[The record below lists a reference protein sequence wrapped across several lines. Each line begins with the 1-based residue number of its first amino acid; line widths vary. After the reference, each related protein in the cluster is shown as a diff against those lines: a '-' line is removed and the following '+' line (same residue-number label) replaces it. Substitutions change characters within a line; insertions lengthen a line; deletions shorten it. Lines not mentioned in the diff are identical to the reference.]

1 MTYRMRP
8 PRDIVSGRGCIGE
21 IGKIVSSFLPKSIA
35 FLVDG
40 SVHRSGGS
48 DNLLEMLRAQG
59 TSVHVV
65 PDVPVEPEVGQV
77 RELFTR
83 MSGLGVDLIV
93 AMGGGSVL
101 DSAKMTSVLLRN
113 PGYLDNLLDASLIK
127 ERGVPLIAIP
137 TSAGTGSEAT
147 PNSIVVV
154 PEQQLKVGV
163 VHPFFIPDCV
173 LLDPEA
179 TVSLPAN
186 ITATTGLDAFCH
198 AIECFISKK
207 RNPFSDL
214 YAIEAIRLIN
224 RSLLRA
230 FQDGGDLEAREDL
243 LLAAFYG
250 GMCIASSS
258 TVAVHALSY
267 PLGGRYRIPHGL
279 SNAILLPWV
288 MDFNRD
294 AVAERFARVAAA
306 MGIPAG
312 ADDEETSKKTV
323 EGIFT
328 LVRALGI
335 PSDLRELGV
344 RKEDLDDIVAAAMKV
359 TRLLDNNP
367 KQVSPEDARGI
378 YLKLLP

>member
-8 PRDIVSGRGCIGE
+8 PRDVVSGKGSLEQIGE
-21 IGKIVSSFLPKSIA
+21 IVSSYAPTSVA

-40 SVHRSGGS
+40 NVRKNGGADRILELLSVQGAELHVFS
-48 DNLLEMLRAQG
+48 DL
-59 TSVHVV
+59 
-65 PDVPVEPEVGQV
+65 PVEPETGQV
-77 RELFTR
+77 KDLFGKL
-83 MSGLGVDLIV
+83 SGLGVDLVV

-101 DSAKMTSVLLRN
+101 DSAKMVAVLLRN
-113 PGYLDNLLDASLIK
+113 PAYLDNLLDAQLIR

-154 PEQQLKVGV
+154 PEQKLKVGV

-173 LLDPEA
+173 VLDPSV
-179 TVSLPAN
+179 TLTLPPN
-186 ITATTGLDAFCH
+186 VTAATGLDAFCH

-214 YAIEAIRLIN
+214 YALEAIRLIS
-224 RSLLRA
+224 RSLMKA
-230 FQDGGDLEAREDL
+230 YKDGSDLQAREDL

-267 PLGGRYRIPHGL
+267 PLGGRYRIPHGI

-288 MDFNRD
+288 MEFNRD
-294 AVAERFARVAAA
+294 TVTDRFTEVASA
-306 MGIPAG
+306 MGIPPG
-312 ADDEETSKKTV
+312 ADDGETSKKTV
-323 EGIFT
+323 EGIFS
-328 LVRALGI
+328 LVRSLGI

-344 RKEDLDDIVAAAMKV
+344 RKEDLDEIVAAAMKV

-367 KQVSPEDARGI
+367 KPVTPEDARNI

>member
-8 PRDIVSGRGCIGE
+8 PRDVVSGKGSLEQIGE
-21 IGKIVSSFLPKSIA
+21 IVSSYSPKSVVL
-35 FLVDG
+35 LVDG
-40 SVHRSGGS
+40 NVRKNGGA
-48 DNLLEMLRAQG
+48 DRLVELLSLPGTELRVF
-59 TSVHVV
+59 S
-65 PDVPVEPEVGQV
+65 DVPVEPETGQV
-77 RELFTR
+77 KELFGR
-83 MSGLGVDLIV
+83 IKGFNADLIV

-101 DSAKMTSVLLRN
+101 DSAKMISVLLRN
-113 PGYLDNLLDASLIK
+113 PSFLDNLLDAGLIK
-127 ERGVPLIAIP
+127 VRGVPLIAIP

-154 PEQQLKVGV
+154 PEQKLKVGV

-173 LLDPEA
+173 VLDPAA
-179 TVSLPAN
+179 TLSLPPD

-214 YAIEAIRLIN
+214 YALEVIRLIS
-224 RSLLRA
+224 RSLRTA
-230 FQDGGDLEAREDL
+230 CTDGADTRAREDL

-288 MDFNRD
+288 MEFNRD
-294 AVAERFARVAAA
+294 AVVDRFAEVAAA
-306 MGIPAG
+306 MGIPPG
-312 ADDEETSKKTV
+312 ADDDETSKKAV
-323 EGIFT
+323 EGIFS
-328 LVRALGI
+328 LVRSLGI
-335 PSDLRELGV
+335 PEDLRELGV
-344 RKEDLDDIVAAAMKV
+344 RKEDLDEIVSAAMKV

-367 KQVSPEDARGI
+367 KPVSPEDARKI
-378 YLKLLP
+378 YLNLLP

>member
-8 PRDIVSGRGCIGE
+8 PRDVVSGKGSLEQMGE
-21 IGKIVSSFLPKSIA
+21 IVSSYSPNSVA

-40 SVHRSGGS
+40 NVRKNGGADRLMDQLSVSGAKLHVFS
-48 DNLLEMLRAQG
+48 DI
-59 TSVHVV
+59 
-65 PDVPVEPEVGQV
+65 PVEPETGQV
-77 RELFTR
+77 KELFAKIR
-83 MSGLGVDLIV
+83 GLNVDLIV

-101 DSAKMTSVLLRN
+101 DSAKMIAVLLRN
-113 PGYLDNLLDASLIK
+113 PAYLDNLLDAGFIR
-127 ERGVPLIAIP
+127 ERGVPLIAVP

-154 PEQQLKVGV
+154 PEQKLKVGV
-163 VHPFFIPDCV
+163 VHPYFIPDCV
-173 LLDPEA
+173 VLDPAA
-179 TVSLPAN
+179 TLSLPPN
-186 ITATTGLDAFCH
+186 VTAATGLDAFCH

-214 YAIEAIRLIN
+214 YALEAIRLVS
-224 RSLLRA
+224 RSLLKA
-230 FQDGGDLEAREDL
+230 YKDGADIQAREDL

-267 PLGGRYRIPHGL
+267 PLGGWYRIPHGL

-288 MDFNRD
+288 MEFNRD
-294 AVAERFARVAAA
+294 AVAGRFAEVAAA
-306 MGIPAG
+306 MGIPPG
-312 ADDEETSKKTV
+312 ADDDETSKRTV
-323 EGIFT
+323 DGIFS
-328 LVRALGI
+328 LVRSLGI
-335 PSDLRELGV
+335 PADLRELGV
-344 RKEDLDDIVAAAMKV
+344 RKEDLDEIVAAAMKV

-367 KQVSPEDARGI
+367 KPVSPGDARNI